1 MPNSSRTSSPASR
14 PNSKN
19 GRRPAAQTIDE
30 LSRRLRRS
38 HIVNAVL
45 SIVLAIAVV
54 AVIALAAQQTSG
66 QTPQDATQTTQA
78 DRAARHQADDPMAVG
93 DIDAPVTIV
102 EWIDLRCPFC
112 AAYANQTLPTILQ
125 NYVDTG
131 KVRYEFHD
139 VAFFGDQS
147 VDAAVA
153 ARAAGE
159 QGRYVEYL
167 EALYA
172 AAPES
177 GHPDMPRDHLIAFA
191 QTAKVPDIDRFTADL
206 DRADLREAVQQS
218 TTDAQQQGIDG
229 VPGFLIGDKSVSGAQ
244 PAAAFSKIIDQQLQA
259 AGQ

>member
-1 MPNSSRTSSPASR
+1 MPTSSHTTQPASR
-14 PNSKN
+14 PNSKG
-19 GRRPAAQTIDE
+19 GRKPAALLIDD
-30 LSRRLRRS
+30 LNRRLRRA
-38 HIVNAVL
+38 HIANAIL
-45 SIVLAIAVV
+45 AIVLAIALVAVV
-54 AVIALAAQQTSG
+54 ALAFKQSNG
-66 QTPQDATQTTQA
+66 QSEPTATQTTEA
-78 DRAARHQADDPMAVG
+78 DRAARHQQNDPMAVG

-191 QTAKVPDIDRFTADL
+191 QTAKVPDMDRFTADL
-206 DRADLREAVQQS
+206 DRADLRQAVQQS

-244 PAAAFSKIIDQQLQA
+244 PVAAFSKIIDQQLQA
-259 AGQ
+259 AGH